1 MSAEYLGQVANL
13 VTCEELIELTNF
25 TGGSSNSTGDITWGK
40 ILENGKIYLV
50 SQALPKRN
58 ISWSTLNSQ
67 GLIFGKTITIGK
79 DKYICRSMTGLNDD
93 NSYGG
98 EWSRWVIDLLIP
110 QGMNFSN
117 LAGRYRFTQDILD
130 EKAVLVGYYN
140 NSSTYTTLNI
150 NDSSTNYSW
159 SPVLELLPRCE
170 FSINSEDL
178 GKIFN
183 PVCIKYVV
191 LGDTHTLIEK
201 INGTQIR
208 TLDNQVSGTEYVL
221 DLTSQWDNIKYGKHK
236 IEIIAIDNSNGIQST
251 ITITFDKIKEITK
264 PIPTTSSLKEFVDHI
279 ENIDRDINYL
289 NIKLANNLKEKEIE
303 CNDSERITDLIDK
316 IENIDF
322 VNFDY
327 GYSFLIDS
335 TTFSTPL
342 STSYNLSNATYYKF
356 NIFDILRDKISTYT
370 LSLKLAHSTVNSTNF
385 TFTICDSSQNVLHEI
400 SIPTFK
406 YEFSIDIDL
415 DYMPSDNKLGFFM
428 YNVNTSTGLNTNC
441 SLSCDIKIT

>member
-58 ISWSTLNSQ
+58 MSWSTLNSQ

-110 QGMNFSN
+110 QGMDFSN
-117 LAGRYRFTQDILD
+117 LAGRYRFTQDMLD

-150 NDSSTNYSW
+150 DNSSTNYSW
-159 SPVLELLPRCE
+159 SPVLELLSRCE

-178 GKIFN
+178 GKIFE
-183 PVCIKYVV
+183 PFCIKYVV

-208 TLDNQVSGTEYVL
+208 ALDNQVSGTEYVL

-236 IEIIAIDNSNGIQST
+236 IEIIAIDNSNGVSST

-264 PIPTTSSLKEFVDHI
+264 PIPTTSSIKEFVDHI
-279 ENIDRDINYL
+279 ENIDRDIN
-289 NIKLANNLKEKEIE
+289 
-303 CNDSERITDLIDK
+303 
-316 IENIDF
+316 
-322 VNFDY
+322 
-327 GYSFLIDS
+327 
-335 TTFSTPL
+335 
-342 STSYNLSNATYYKF
+342 
-356 NIFDILRDKISTYT
+356 
-370 LSLKLAHSTVNSTNF
+370 
-385 TFTICDSSQNVLHEI
+385 
-400 SIPTFK
+400 
-406 YEFSIDIDL
+406 
-415 DYMPSDNKLGFFM
+415 
-428 YNVNTSTGLNTNC
+428 
-441 SLSCDIKIT
+441 

>member
-58 ISWSTLNSQ
+58 ISWSTLSSQ

-159 SPVLELLPRCE
+159 NPVLELLPRCE

-236 IEIIAIDNSNGIQST
+236 IEIIAIDSNGLSST
-251 ITITFDKIKEITK
+251 VEITFNKIKEITK
-264 PIPTTSSLKEFVDHI
+264 PIPSTSNLKEFVDHVGNVDKDIDYLRYKLYDNLI
-279 ENIDRDINYL
+279 E
-289 NIKLANNLKEKEIE
+289 KGVE
-303 CNDSERITDLIDK
+303 CSDTDKMSSLIDK
-316 IENIDF
+316 ILGLEVLGNPTSGDSYIKYFNDTSKTIMGSNYTDVDIF
-322 VNFDY
+322 NYVGKNGSLRYRFKMQSSNTSSA
-327 GYSFLIDS
+327 GYALVQKESDGVIKDIKTFQCS
-335 TTFSTPL
+335 TAIVECMVDL
-342 STSYNLSNATYYKF
+342 EIKNG
-356 NIFDILRDKISTYT
+356 DKIY
-370 LSLKLAHSTVNSTNF
+370 LKIKTNGPSYGCYF
-385 TFTICDSSQNVLHEI
+385 REVKVTCDYVIL
-400 SIPTFK
+400 
-406 YEFSIDIDL
+406 
-415 DYMPSDNKLGFFM
+415 
-428 YNVNTSTGLNTNC
+428 
-441 SLSCDIKIT
+441 

>member
-110 QGMNFSN
+110 QGMDFSN

-159 SPVLELLPRCE
+159 NPVLELLPRCE

-236 IEIIAIDNSNGIQST
+236 IEIIAIDSNGLSST
-251 ITITFDKIKEITK
+251 VEITFNKIKEITK

-279 ENIDRDINYL
+279 DNVDKDVDYL
-289 NIKLANNLKEKEIE
+289 RYSLKNNLIEKGVE
-303 CNDSERITDLIDK
+303 CSDTDKMSSLIDK
-316 IENIDF
+316 VGDIGSIYISDNEVVSIPEQIATAVSNQTLHLLSYKCNAKGSLR
-322 VNFDY
+322 VSSELY
-327 GYSFLIDS
+327 GYNSNSYFKIEH
-335 TTFSTPL
+335 L
-342 STSYNLSNATYYKF
+342 SD
-356 NIFDILRDKISTYT
+356 NIVVNSKKIS
-370 LSLKLAHSTVNSTNF
+370 SLTTAFIYYS
-385 TFTICDSSQNVLHEI
+385 
-400 SIPTFK
+400 
-406 YEFSIDIDL
+406 YDL
-415 DYMPSDNKLGFFM
+415 DNIKVGDVINLYLYNKTGDTHARK
-428 YNVNTSTGLNTNC
+428 TS
-441 SLSCDIKIT
+441 IKGDVI